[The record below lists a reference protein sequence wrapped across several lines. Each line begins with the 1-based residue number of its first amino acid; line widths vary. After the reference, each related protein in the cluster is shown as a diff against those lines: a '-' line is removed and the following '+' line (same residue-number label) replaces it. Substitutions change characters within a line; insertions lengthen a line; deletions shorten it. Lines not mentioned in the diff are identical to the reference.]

1 MHSWVTLW
9 KNKNCFFLFIRKVH
23 CSGRK
28 RRIEALGFIS
38 FLGRAK
44 MNQTKVVQ
52 KAAVPIQNSSS
63 HTQQQ
68 MQILYC
74 FSTAPTP

>member
-1 MHSWVTLW
+1 L
-9 KNKNCFFLFIRKVH
+9 LFPFHTKGALLRKK
-23 CSGRK
+23 RK